1 MAFTYRS
8 VKGSLLTAEEVD
20 ANFLEVETLHDAT
33 EGFKENAETSALN
46 ASASKDKAQEWAE
59 NPKDVEV
66 EAGQYSAKH
75 YSIKASEFTGPWETW
90 QGDWVAGSYTALD
103 GVTHN
108 GSSFIAN
115 KNTSEEPSLSAADWD
130 LLAGKG
136 DQGDQGIQG
145 EQGIQGDQGIQGEQG
160 DPWNQWQGDWVAGAY
175 SYLDAVQHNGSSW
188 VANKNTS
195 EEPSISAVD
204 WDLLAEKGT
213 DGTGTGD
220 VKGPISGVTNNFT
233 SFADATGKN
242 IKDSGKNASDF
253 EDAGAAATVQGNLN
267 DHTNNTTDAHG
278 IDGKVNTDDPRLSD
292 SRPASDVSAW
302 AKAAS
307 KPAYTSTDVGLGNVP
322 NEDATDPANWNTAKT
337 DGNFLVGNGTTYVAE
352 SGATARASM
361 GAIAATNYATSTVG
375 GTVKCRLNGTTAYFT
390 IDGTSA

>member
-8 VKGSLLTAEEVD
+8 VKGSLLTSGEVD

-33 EGFKENAETSALN
+33 EGFKENAKTSALN
-46 ASASKDKAQEWAE
+46 ASASKDKAQKWAE
-59 NPKDVEV
+59 NPEDVEV

-115 KNTSEEPSLSAADWD
+115 KNTSEEPS
-130 LLAGKG
+130 
-136 DQGDQGIQG
+136 
-145 EQGIQGDQGIQGEQG
+145 
-160 DPWNQWQGDWVAGAY
+160 
-175 SYLDAVQHNGSSW
+175 
-188 VANKNTS
+188 
-195 EEPSISAVD
+195 ISAVD

-220 VKGPISGVTNNFT
+220 VKGPISGVTDNFT

-253 EDAGAAATVQGNLN
+253 EDAGAAATVQGSLN
-267 DHTNNTTDAHG
+267 DHISNTTDAHG

-322 NEDATDPANWNTAKT
+322 NEDATDPANWNPAKT
-337 DGNFLVGNGTTYVAE
+337 DGNFLVGNGTTYAAE

>member
-8 VKGSLLTAEEVD
+8 VKGSLLTSGEVD

-33 EGFKENAETSALN
+33 EGFKENAKTSALN
-46 ASASKDKAQEWAE
+46 ASASKDKAQKWAE
-59 NPKDVEV
+59 NPEDVEV

-115 KNTSEEPSLSAADWD
+115 KNTSEEPSLSAVDWD
-130 LLAGKG
+130 LLAEKG
-136 DQGDQGIQG
+136 Y
-145 EQGIQGDQGIQGEQG
+145 
-160 DPWNQWQGDWVAGAY
+160 PWNQWQGDWVAGAY

-188 VANKNTS
+188 IANKNTS

-220 VKGPISGVTNNFT
+220 VKGPISGVTDNFT

-253 EDAGAAATVQGNLN
+253 EDAGAAATVQGSLN
-267 DHTNNTTDAHG
+267 DHISNTTDAHG

-322 NEDATDPANWNTAKT
+322 NEDATDPANWNPAKT
-337 DGNFLVGNGTTYVAE
+337 DGNFLVGNGTTYAAE